1 MNRQL
6 SLFSPE
12 TIGPR
17 GLRYYPEIVTP
28 SIELDLM
35 ERIRGLPLVPF
46 QFGAYEG
53 KRRIA
58 SFGFKY
64 DYVERRPAVGN
75 AIASASRFP
84 KTNLAVF
91 FQHNRPR

>member
-17 GLRYYPEIVTP
+17 GLRYYPEIITP

-58 SFGFKY
+58 SFGIKY
-64 DYVERRPAVGN
+64 DYADGSGCRERDCLGVEIPQDKFDC
-75 AIASASRFP
+75 ILSS
-84 KTNLAVF
+84 
-91 FQHNRPR
+91 

>member
-1 MNRQL
+1 M
-6 SLFSPE
+6 
-12 TIGPR
+12 
-17 GLRYYPEIVTP
+17 
-28 SIELDLM
+28 ELDLI

-46 QFGAYEG
+46 QFGAFEG
-53 KRRIA
+53 KRRVA

-64 DYVERRPAVGN
+64 DYAERRPAVGN